1 MVGSLVPFRETPS
14 HTGPPASLPALFPV
28 IASPEPSPGL
38 LRDRLPR
45 SLATPPLSID
55 LRVFAGWAARRLL
68 SSALAP
74 AALSTASRGTD
85 VTCEVTKVNVTRGV
99 GAVRSQVGPACCLP
113 PCEAHAPFPGR
124 PTELGPGGLSALF
137 AQ

>member
-28 IASPEPSPGL
+28 IASPEPSLGL